1 VLEIDEGGKMRKKK
15 EYIRTKFPPE
25 IIKEA
30 VETFNS
36 VFKAQKKE
44 IVLDL
49 YITFPDVKWGHNTE
63 AEFFSDYRKDIVSAG
78 YRRSVLGEDTNLR
91 IDWSSHLLDWEG
103 EYYKGTS
110 VSVEGNEREKIE
122 KVFEVFES
130 NYQKYQEPE
139 PPPPLLPKPTI
150 FIGHGKS
157 KQWRDLKDHL
167 HEKHGY
173 DIEAYEIGARAG
185 HAIRDILEKM
195 LKKSSIAFLV
205 MTGEDET
212 AEGKKRARQN
222 VIHETGLFQ
231 GRLGFHR
238 AIILLEEGTEEFSN
252 IHGVQQI
259 RFSKGK
265 IKETYGEILATIK
278 REFPER

>member
-1 VLEIDEGGKMRKKK
+1 MRKSKD
-15 EYIRTKFPPE
+15 YSRTKFPPE
-25 IIKEA
+25 IIIKA
-30 VETFNS
+30 VEIFDS
-36 VFKAQKKE
+36 VFKKQKKE
-44 IVLDL
+44 IGLDL
-49 YITFPDVKWGHNTE
+49 AVTFPDESWRHNTE
-63 AEFFSDYRKDIVSAG
+63 AEFFSDYRKNIVTAQ
-78 YRRSVLGEDTNLR
+78 YRRSFLGEYTSLD
-91 IDWSSHLLDWEG
+91 IDWAEDFRNR
-103 EYYKGTS
+103 TS
-110 VSVEGNEREKIE
+110 VSVSGNKREKIE

-130 NYQKYQEPE
+130 NYKKYQKPE
-139 PPPPLLPKPTI
+139 PPPPPPPKPTI

-157 KQWRDLKDHL
+157 EQWRDLKDHL

-185 HAIRDILEKM
+185 HAIRDILKEM

-212 AEGKKRARQN
+212 AEGSVRARQN

-238 AIILLEEGTEEFSN
+238 AIILLEEDTEEFSN

-265 IKETYGEILATIK
+265 IKETYGEVLATIK
-278 REFPER
+278 REFPES

>member
-1 VLEIDEGGKMRKKK
+1 MLEIAEGGKMRKEK

-30 VETFNS
+30 VKTFNS
-36 VFKAQKKE
+36 VFKVQKKK
-44 IVLDL
+44 ISLDL
-49 YITFPDVKWGHNTE
+49 DVTFPDVRWEHNTE
-63 AEFFSDYRKDIVSAG
+63 AEFFSDYRKDIVSAK
-78 YRRSVLGEDTNLR
+78 YRRSIYGEYTTLT
-91 IDWSSHLLDWEG
+91 IDWNG
-103 EYYKGTS
+103 EYDNLTS
-110 VSVEGNEREKIE
+110 VSVLGDEREKIE

-130 NYQKYQEPE
+130 NYKKYQKPE
-139 PPPPLLPKPTI
+139 PPLPPPPKPTI

-157 KQWRDLKDHL
+157 EQWRDFKDHL

-185 HAIRDILEKM
+185 HAIRDILEEM
-195 LKKSSIAFLV
+195 LKESSIAFLV

-212 AEGKKRARQN
+212 AEGSVRARQN

-231 GRLGFHR
+231 GRLGFHL
-238 AIILLEEGTEEFSN
+238 AIILLEEDTEEFSN
-252 IHGVQQI
+252 IQGVQQI

-265 IKETYGEILATIK
+265 IKETYGEVLATIK
-278 REFPER
+278 REFPES